1 MTKLANSTKAPP
13 TDTER
18 RLGITWDVPV
28 LFGIMFILAT
38 AELGFTVDTFQYKHK
53 THSWDSSTERSRI
66 GFLIFSS
73 VRTMALSSVY
83 IGFHCARKVFSS
95 MFHTIFVVLST
106 IFWIVSGIL
115 IHTLFGL
122 IECGGVGRIA
132 GGLNECH
139 ELKIIEILSWVLAAV
154 SIVAAVPVVMRA
166 MADRK
171 RRMDNNVN
179 GVNEKVGRGGVHNEK
194 GGRFG
199 FGRKNHGGALPG
211 ATGAS
216 AV

>member
-1 MTKLANSTKAPP
+1 MPLANSTKAPP
-13 TDTER
+13 TQAER
-18 RLGITWDVPV
+18 RMGVTWDVPV

-38 AELGFTVDTFQYKHK
+38 AELGFSVDTFQYKQK

-106 IFWIVSGIL
+106 IFWIVSGVL

-122 IECGGVGRIA
+122 IECGGVGEVK

-139 ELKIIEILSWVLAAV
+139 ELKIIEILSWVLAAM
-154 SIVAAVPVVMRA
+154 SIVSAIPVVSRA
-166 MADRK
+166 MAERK
-171 RRMDNNVN
+171 KRM
-179 GVNEKVGRGGVHNEK
+179 EQKVHNEK
-194 GGRFG
+194 G
-199 FGRKNHGGALPG
+199 A
-211 ATGAS
+211 